1 MEIDIPDNIEVY
13 YLDKKFGKHY
23 MFIAENVIY
32 TSDDSVVYPLRE
44 YAELFNK
51 GELNG
56 WVTFRKK
63 REQTTI
69 QKKEQLK

>member
-32 TSDDSVVYPLRE
+32 TSDDSVVYPLRK
-44 YAELFNK
+44 YAELFNN

-56 WVTFRKK
+56 WVTFREKGNRPPSRKK
-63 REQTTI
+63 SN
-69 QKKEQLK
+69 

>member
-13 YLDKKFGKHY
+13 YLDKKVGKHY

-63 REQTTI
+63 GNRPPSR
-69 QKKEQLK
+69 KKSN

>member
-1 MEIDIPDNIEVY
+1 
-13 YLDKKFGKHY
+13 

-32 TSDDSVVYPLRE
+32 MSDDSVVYPLRE

-63 REQTTI
+63 GNRPPSR
-69 QKKEQLK
+69 KKSN

>member
-23 MFIAENVIY
+23 MFIEENVIY
-32 TSDDSVVYPLRE
+32 MSDDSVVYPLRE
-44 YAELFNK
+44 YAELFNN

-56 WVTFRKK
+56 WVTFREKGNRPPSRKK
-63 REQTTI
+63 SN
-69 QKKEQLK
+69 